1 MNISEVKSEF
11 RNLVDELKT
20 SISSENEV
28 AVQKINDRMD
38 TLELAVKKSGEDR
51 PLSESEVKQAR
62 TAEFRKAHD
71 MFVRGQRNEIAGLE
85 FKHLQRKAD
94 SMVRFD
100 FGSAGALLLPDE
112 FGEGIIKNVVEST
125 PVLQLARVTRVNA
138 SNYKRRR
145 RVSTP
150 GGVWLGETVSQDKK
164 KIVYDTVDITP
175 HKWAAR
181 YGVSLEMEDDTAFD
195 LRSEIMEAFRE
206 DAEYD
211 VGNVSLNG
219 DGVGKPTGMVGRIT
233 NFDATQLAITTN
245 DLIRMTEELKD
256 SYQANAS
263 WLFTR
268 KTRAYIRT
276 LILSATNGLQYT
288 WEPNFQTGA
297 PTLLLGAPVYVA
309 REGDLA
315 GRVTGNFTAGQVY
328 ALYGD
333 FNRGYEFAIR
343 TDMYM
348 IDDIYSEASSFERN
362 FHIMTRIGGNVIQP
376 EALVQITAAGS

>member
-20 SISSENEV
+20 SITSENQE

-38 TLELAVKKSGEDR
+38 TIELAVKKTYEAPR
-51 PLSESEVKQAR
+51 QMSEKEMADAR
-62 TAEFRKAHD
+62 VAEFRKAHD
-71 MFVRGQRNEIAGLE
+71 MFVQGQRQEIKGLE
-85 FKHLQRKAD
+85 FKHLSTKAD

-112 FGEGIIKNVVEST
+112 FGEGIIKDVVEST
-125 PVLQLARVTRVNA
+125 PVLQLSRVTRVNA

-150 GGVWLGETVSQDKK
+150 GGVWLGETQSQDKR
-164 KIVYDTVDITP
+164 KIAYDTVDITP

-181 YGVSLEMEDDTAFD
+181 YGVSIEQEQDGID

-211 VGNVSLNG
+211 VGNTALNG
-219 DGVGKPTGMVGRIT
+219 DGVAKPTGMIGRIT
-233 NFDATQLAITTN
+233 NFDATQLAISTN
-245 DLIRMTEELKD
+245 DLIRMTESIKD

-297 PTLLLGAPVYVA
+297 PTLLLGAPVYIA

-315 GRVTGNFTAGQVY
+315 GRVSGNFTAGQVY

-333 FNRGYEFAIR
+333 FNRGYEFAMR

-348 IDDIYSEASSFERN
+348 IDDIFSEASSFERN

>member
-1 MNISEVKSEF
+1 MNTQEVKSEF

-20 SISSENEV
+20 SLISGNEE

-38 TLELAVKKSGEDR
+38 SIEVAVKKAGESQR
-51 PLSESEVKQAR
+51 SMSAEEVAQAR
-62 TAEFRKAHD
+62 VAEFRKAHD
-71 MFVRGQRNEIAGLE
+71 MFVQGQRNEIKSLE
-85 FKHLQRKAD
+85 FKHLGTKAD

-112 FGEGIIKNVVEST
+112 FGEGIIKNVIEST
-125 PVLQLARVTRVNA
+125 PILQLARVTRVNA

-150 GGVWLGETVSQDKK
+150 GGVWLGETVSQDKR
-164 KIVYDTVDITP
+164 KIAYDTVDITP

-181 YGVSLEMEDDTAFD
+181 YGVSIEQEQDGLD

-211 VGNVSLNG
+211 VGNAALNG
-219 DGVGKPTGMVGRIT
+219 DGVGKPTGAVGRVT
-233 NFDATQLAITTN
+233 NFDATQLALSTN
-245 DLIRMTEELKD
+245 DLIRMTEEIKD
-256 SYQANAS
+256 AYQANAS

-297 PTLLLGAPVYVA
+297 PTLLLGSPVYIA

-315 GRVTGNFTAGQVY
+315 GRVSGAFTAGQVY
-328 ALYGD
+328 AMYGD

-376 EALVQITAAGS
+376 EALVQITAAGA